1 MNAYQHY
8 ANLVML
14 EACPSCR
21 RRTGVIREYGTPTAP
36 GAAPYRKVRCL
47 RGHQFTL
54 LVD

>member
-14 EACPSCR
+14 EACPTCG
-21 RRTGVIREYGTPTAP
+21 RRTGIIREYGP

-54 LVD
+54 LMD